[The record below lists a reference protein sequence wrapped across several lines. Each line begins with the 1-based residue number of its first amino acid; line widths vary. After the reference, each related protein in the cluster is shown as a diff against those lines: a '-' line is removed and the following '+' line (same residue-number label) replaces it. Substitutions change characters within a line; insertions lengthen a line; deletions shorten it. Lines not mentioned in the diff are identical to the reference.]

1 MEAFH
6 LCHPL
11 ASASERTLELKKR
24 YARGFAAYLAASLLF
39 CGSAAAQKPAS
50 NLDELQFRYESHLS
64 LVNRPLTDLGEK
76 YQLALIDLQK
86 DLQAKASLDG
96 LITVRRELTRF
107 AKDRSPATE
116 VSKVEALSRL
126 QKIYGTQYEVKR
138 IELKDDL
145 TDSYTAYRG
154 QLASLMQRLTTAG
167 NVDEAV
173 KVRNAIK
180 QLGTDPE
187 GKPTLKT
194 GLVLHWRFESE
205 KGELIRDASGAGNHG
220 HLIGD
225 ASNHST
231 GENRGSYA
239 VLDGSGDFIEC
250 AHSDS
255 LTLTTDGSISLWI
268 RPKRLQ
274 SMRGLVS
281 KYNPNKSYTL
291 RTWKEGSHRKIAFGD
306 TRDSLIS
313 AAELR
318 ENRWSHVVMTLD
330 DGMVRFFFDGKLD
343 SEGRRSA
350 PLTTNTN
357 PVRIGNDYDG
367 RYFRGA
373 IDDVRIYKRALSS
386 KEVAEIFKI
395 ES

>member
-6 LCHPL
+6 LCHPP
-11 ASASERTLELKKR
+11 ASASERTSELKKL
-24 YARGFAAYLAASLLF
+24 YTRGSAICLAASLLF
-39 CGSAAAQKPAS
+39 CGGTAAQEPAS
-50 NLDELQFRYESHLS
+50 NLEELQTRYESHLS
-64 LVNRPLTDLGEK
+64 LVNRPLTDLSDK

-86 DLQAKASLDG
+86 DLQAKADLDG
-96 LITVRRELTRF
+96 LIAVKQELARF
-107 AKDRSPATE
+107 KKDRSPATE
-116 VSKVEALSRL
+116 ISKVESLSRL
-126 QKIYGTQYEVKR
+126 QKIYGTQHDAER

-145 TDSYTAYRG
+145 TASYTAYRR
-154 QLASLMQRLTTAG
+154 QLVGLMQRLTTAG
-167 NVDEAV
+167 NVGEAV

-180 QLGTDPE
+180 QLGTDPL

-194 GLVLHWRFESE
+194 GLVLHLRFESE
-205 KGELIRDASGAGNHG
+205 KGDLVRDASDAGNHG
-220 HLIGD
+220 HLTGD
-225 ASNHST
+225 ATNHST

-291 RTWKEGSHRKIAFGD
+291 RTWKEGSHRKVAFGD
-306 TRDSLIS
+306 TSDNFVSG
-313 AAELR
+313 AELR
-318 ENRWSHVVMTLD
+318 ENRWSHLVLTLD
-330 DGMVRFFFDGKLD
+330 DGMVKLYFDGKLD
-343 SEGRRSA
+343 REGQRSA
-350 PLTTNTN
+350 PLTTNTD

-373 IDDVRIYKRALSS
+373 IDDIRIYKRALSS
-386 KEVAEIFKI
+386 EEVAEIFKI